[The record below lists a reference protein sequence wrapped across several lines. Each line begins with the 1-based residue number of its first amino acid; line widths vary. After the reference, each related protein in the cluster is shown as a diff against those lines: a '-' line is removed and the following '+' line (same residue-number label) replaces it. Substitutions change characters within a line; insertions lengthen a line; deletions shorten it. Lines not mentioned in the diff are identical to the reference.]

1 MPDFDKT
8 TKVIKP
14 GEGFKMPKP
23 SIHEGTQGHTDAKN
37 AMRKAS
43 VNTQKI
49 RKAKPGEDGFNENL
63 DHAGADHTT
72 EQIKKGAVGD
82 GYDTRKEK
90 APGKWLMKA
99 AGMVIGANKRRQ
111 AGKDAQDKAKAD
123 AFKDFGSKKLS

>member
-37 AMRKAS
+37 AARKAS

-49 RKAKPGEDGFNENL
+49 KGPKPGEDEFAQNL
-63 DHAGADHTT
+63 DHEGSDHTT
-72 EQIKKGAVGD
+72 KQIKEGAVGD
-82 GYDTRKEK
+82 GYNTKKEK
-90 APGKWLMKA
+90 SPGTFLMKA

-123 AFKDFGSKKLS
+123 AYASFGSKKLS